1 MGYRSYAE
9 FTMKPNMASSPAVV
23 MSFLHGIGKM
33 VRPRADEVWCSFLT
47 SWDVELFLLIVAVKY
62 VAVFVI

>member
-23 MSFLHGIGKM
+23 MSFLDDIGKM
-33 VRPRADEVWCSFLT
+33 VRPRADEV
-47 SWDVELFLLIVAVKY
+47 
-62 VAVFVI
+62 